1 MRRDLT
7 KNDLSVIRYII
18 KLIRSVKS
26 NHNFLKNETSLPES
40 VKIALS
46 NSIYED
52 LAMIEPTM
60 NEDIRS
66 KITSNFNGSI
76 IVWSV
81 KNYQIFAKYIND
93 NSNKTEALRL
103 AADDIIENELDEL
116 LEYLEWTEEK
126 IKEDLVE
133 TDSM

>member
-1 MRRDLT
+1 MTRDLT
-7 KNDLSVIRYII
+7 KHDLSIIRNII

-40 VKIALS
+40 VKITLS
-46 NSIYED
+46 NSIYEN
-52 LAMIEPTM
+52 LAMIEPTL

-66 KITSNFNGSI
+66 KMTSNFNGSI
-76 IVWSV
+76 VLWSV
-81 KNYQIFAKYIND
+81 KNYQIFAKCAND

-116 LEYLEWTEEK
+116 LEYLEFVEEK
-126 IKEDLVE
+126 IKGHLIE

>member
-7 KNDLSVIRYII
+7 KNDLSVIRDII

-81 KNYQIFAKYIND
+81 KNYQIFAKCIND

-116 LEYLEWTEEK
+116 LEYLEWIEEK

>member
-7 KNDLSVIRYII
+7 KNDLSVIRDII

-81 KNYQIFAKYIND
+81 KNYQIFAKRIND

-116 LEYLEWTEEK
+116 LEYLEWIEEK